1 MSDNDLISAK
11 YLVDLCVKNQIA
23 QHEWMVKKGWFMS
36 LEQLQAEWNAR
47 PWYQKARINT
57 ANWVRAKRV
66 RLGEIVAGREFN
78 DDY

>member
-1 MSDNDLISAK
+1 MSDNDLISTFLESQRHN
-11 YLVDLCVKNQIA
+11 YERMIG
-23 QHEWMVKKGWFMS
+23 EWDA
-36 LEQLQAEWNAR
+36 L

-57 ANWVRAKRV
+57 ANWVCAKRV

>member
-1 MSDNDLISAK
+1 MSDNDLIST
-11 YLVDLCVKNQIA
+11 YFLDLYVKNHIA
-23 QHEWMVKKGWFMS
+23 QYELMVKKGWAKS
-36 LEQLQAEWNAR
+36 TEQLIGEWDAL

-57 ANWVRAKRV
+57 ANWVCAKRV

>member
-1 MSDNDLISAK
+1 MSDNDLISTFLESQK
-11 YLVDLCVKNQIA
+11 HNYEL
-23 QHEWMVKKGWFMS
+23 MVKKGWFMS